1 MAAPPTRDGP
11 RVNEEIRIP
20 QVRLIDQDGEMQ
32 GVLTVR
38 EAMQRAFAV
47 GLDLVE
53 ISPNADPPVCKILDF
68 GKFKYEQQKKRNEAK
83 KKQKVIEIKEIKV
96 RPNIDENDY
105 QVKMRA
111 MKSFIEEGD
120 KVKVT
125 LRFRGREMAHQDIG
139 VRVLERIRA
148 EMDTD
153 VQGGANAADG
163 KPPDGDGAVAEVA
176 AGRRVHPRRGSA
188 IRSSHWT
195 PGHISA
201 AHLANKSQRP
211 PHWSSQ
217 SDISSSGDPRQK
229 QSFQVRWQRNSSWD
243 HSACEWFDTTPI
255 DGEITSA
262 R

>member
-32 GVLTVR
+32 GVMSAR
-38 EAMQRAFAV
+38 DAMQRAFMA

-148 EMDTD
+148 EMDTTSK
-153 VQGGANAADG
+153 VEQM
-163 KPPDGDGAVAEVA
+163 
-176 AGRRVHPRRGSA
+176 PRMENRQMVMVLS
-188 IRSSHWT
+188 
-195 PGHISA
+195 
-201 AHLANKSQRP
+201 
-211 PHWSSQ
+211 
-217 SDISSSGDPRQK
+217 PR
-229 QSFQVRWQRNSSWD
+229 
-243 HSACEWFDTTPI
+243 
-255 DGEITSA
+255 
-262 R
+262 